1 MYQSKQ
7 VNSEIPVILDSV
19 ILGRESGS
27 NVLNCTASANSLHPR
42 KKPTYNMLPC
52 SWDKTLRKTISYGC
66 CWFWFGF
73 QIILSQLAR
82 SNSTSTKSQL
92 KLSLSLLLFY
102 PIIHYPRTT
111 ILQTSRLTLALTTPR
126 VEITHKQRKCT
137 CKTPRTFPRKT
148 KAQKRHHKWIRQ
160 EQGKLM

>member
-1 MYQSKQ
+1 MIS
-7 VNSEIPVILDSV
+7 DSV
-19 ILGRESGS
+19 IWGRESGS

-42 KKPTYNMLPC
+42 KKPTYHMLPA
-52 SWDKTLRKTISYGC
+52 SWNKALRKAISYGC

-126 VEITHKQRKCT
+126 VEITHMQRKRT
-137 CKTPRTFPRKT
+137 CKTPRNFPRNPQ
-148 KAQKRHHKWIRQ
+148 AQKRHHKWICQ
-160 EQGKLM
+160 EQGRGLGINTNKQ